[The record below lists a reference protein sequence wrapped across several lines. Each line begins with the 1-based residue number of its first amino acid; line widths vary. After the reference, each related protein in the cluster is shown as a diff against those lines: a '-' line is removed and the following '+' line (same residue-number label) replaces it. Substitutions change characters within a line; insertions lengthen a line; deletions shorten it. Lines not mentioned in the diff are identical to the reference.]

1 MATAKQ
7 IVDMALGYANVS
19 GAELARRLGWSQQ
32 NLHKRLTTGKLTP
45 EEWEKIAE
53 ALGAKARIGFVFP
66 DGKEI

>member
-1 MATAKQ
+1 MTTKQ
-7 IVDMALGYANVS
+7 IVEMAMAYAGVS

-45 EEWEKIAE
+45 EEWELIAA

-66 DGKEI
+66 DGREI